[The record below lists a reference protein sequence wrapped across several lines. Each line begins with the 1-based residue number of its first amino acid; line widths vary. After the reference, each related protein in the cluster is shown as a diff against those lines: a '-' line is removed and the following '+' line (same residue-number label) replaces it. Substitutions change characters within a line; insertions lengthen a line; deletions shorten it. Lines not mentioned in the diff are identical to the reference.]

1 VAENED
7 HDLGNRLLKKAEQG
21 CLIAR
26 SLVCEVKMKAVVRT
40 GEHILNVSGEVRNA
54 R

>member
-1 VAENED
+1 MTPTLTVAENED

-26 SLVCEVKMKAVVRT
+26 SLACTVSMGGVVHTAEKIR
-40 GEHILNVSGEVRNA
+40 S
-54 R
+54 